1 MKKLNFRKVPVRYY
15 MHNVA
20 RGFTLIELL
29 VVIAIIAVL
38 ATIVIASLNNAR
50 GKGGDAAIK
59 SNLANIRNQAEIIYS
74 ASGCYG
80 DGNPVGE
87 TTCAAF
93 AKAVCPTSGAADTL
107 FMNSIVATQIA
118 GAVAVSGVGNAYC
131 SAHTNGSAWA
141 VAVLLKSDTTKAWCV
156 DSRGA
161 SKSVNTLGSI
171 VNVIDETVSQCNS
184 W

>member
-1 MKKLNFRKVPVRYY
+1 MKKFNLTK
-15 MHNVA
+15 
-20 RGFTLIELL
+20 GFTLIELL

-50 GKGGDAAIK
+50 AKGGDAAIK

-93 AKAVCPTSGAADTL
+93 IEAPCPTSGAGDTI
-107 FMNSIVATQIA
+107 FINSVVATQIA
-118 GAVAVSGVGNAYC
+118 GAVAASGGVASNAYC
-131 SAHTNGSAWA
+131 SAYTGGTAWA
-141 VAVLLKSDTTKAWCV
+141 IAVLLKSDTTQAWCV

-161 SKSVNTLGSI
+161 SRAVSTFGNMI
-171 VNVIDETVSQCNS
+171 NVIDQTVSQCNP
-184 W
+184 